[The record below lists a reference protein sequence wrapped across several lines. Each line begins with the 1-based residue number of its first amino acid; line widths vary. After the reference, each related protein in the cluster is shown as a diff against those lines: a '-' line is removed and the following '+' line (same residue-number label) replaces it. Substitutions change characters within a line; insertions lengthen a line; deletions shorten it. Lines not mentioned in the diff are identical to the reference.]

1 MQGTE
6 DIYTT
11 IVEIVRQETTYLRHY
26 YAQVVINTDPEK
38 KGRIC
43 VLVPELGWDNPT
55 VAAWPFPRHNGLQ
68 IPKVNSWVEIYF
80 MNGDRNR
87 PVYMPIAYEMA
98 SMLPKNYNG
107 LPTKQIIYE
116 GLTANDYIIDDQS
129 VGMSLKS
136 TKKLILDGTLI
147 DIGQDATEPLV
158 LGNKLMT
165 YISTLISTING
176 LFATKVDGSGS
187 PGTLVVPNDILSSF
201 GKTK

>member
-1 MQGTE
+1 
-6 DIYTT
+6 
-11 IVEIVRQETTYLRHY
+11 
-26 YAQVVINTDPEK
+26 
-38 KGRIC
+38 
-43 VLVPELGWDNPT
+43 
-55 VAAWPFPRHNGLQ
+55 
-68 IPKVNSWVEIYF
+68 

-187 PGTLVVPNDILSSF
+187 PGTLVVPTDILSLN